1 MALTQESVLFW
12 LVNEGGQVKKS
23 EIVGHFKGLLGGVD
37 PAEKQRN
44 RELFKTCVNSVA
56 TVREVDGVRCVV
68 LKEVYRHLLHGAQTA
83 EEPGHEEIPGAGEP
97 RSRSGV
103 SEAGEE
109 PSGEGEG
116 SPAELLSPVQLALR
130 RSKVWGVGPKKMLNF
145 DMQQMW
151 RAQERAAAQC
161 KPCALPLRMPA
172 SVEVS
177 KLKTEPPERSMQASP
192 QSERRSHLK
201 ERGCGSP
208 QLRRPAKSAKAPEEP
223 REARASSSSTV
234 PLEDWEH
241 EWLFRCAAGHWTQV
255 YGLLL
260 RDSHLAE
267 KRDFMSGFTALH
279 WAAKWGNGNMLVK
292 IIDLAKEVGVQLDI
306 NAKTHGGYTPLHI
319 AVLHN
324 QEYVITMLLGEY
336 DADPNIRDN
345 CGKRPHHYLRTG
357 ASGAVRE
364 MLVKPKARPSP
375 ETVQGEEL
383 EPSGGRHSV
392 TRHFQPHVTGQKKKK
407 LKQRPVL
414 WSLSEESGGEPQ
426 DGAVFRNR
434 TASDAWM

>member
-1 MALTQESVLFW
+1 MALTQESVLFR

-23 EIVGHFKGLLGGVD
+23 EIVSHFKGLLDGVD

-44 RELFKTCVNSVA
+44 RELFKTFVNSVA
-56 TVREVDGVRCVV
+56 TVREVDGVCYVV
-68 LKEVYRHLLHGAQTA
+68 LKKVYRHLLHGAQTA
-83 EEPGHEEIPGAGEP
+83 EEPGHGEIRGAGEP

-103 SEAGEE
+103 SEADEE

-130 RSKVWGVGPKKMLNF
+130 RSKVAGARPKKMLSF
-145 DMQQMW
+145 EMQQMCW
-151 RAQERAAAQC
+151 AQERAAAQC
-161 KPCALPLRMPA
+161 KPCALPLRIPA

-177 KLKTEPPERSMQASP
+177 KLKLEPPERSMQASP
-192 QSERRSHLK
+192 QSERRSHLT

-208 QLRRPAKSAKAPEEP
+208 QLRRAAKSAKAPEEP
-223 REARASSSSTV
+223 REARASSSTV
-234 PLEDWEH
+234 PLEEWEH
-241 EWLFRCAAGHWTQV
+241 EWLVRCAAGHWGQV

-267 KRDFMSGFTALH
+267 KRDFMSGFTAMH

-292 IIDLAKEVGVQLDI
+292 IIDLAKEAGVQLDI

-319 AVLHN
+319 AALHN
-324 QEYVITMLLGEY
+324 QEYVITMLMGEY

-375 ETVQGEEL
+375 ETVQGEGEEP
-383 EPSGGRHSV
+383 EPSRGRHSIS
-392 TRHFQPHVTGQKKKK
+392 RHLTGQKKK
-407 LKQRPVL
+407 LKQRPGL
-414 WSLSEESGGEPQ
+414 WSLSEESGGESQ
-426 DGAVFRNR
+426 DGAVFRNG
-434 TASDAWM
+434 TASDACM

>member
-1 MALTQESVLFW
+1 MALTQESVLFL

-23 EIVGHFKGLLGGVD
+23 EIVSHFKGLWDGVD

-44 RELFKTCVNSVA
+44 RELFKTFVNSVA
-56 TVREVDGVRCVV
+56 TVREVDGVCYVV
-68 LKEVYRHLLHGAQTA
+68 LKKVYRHLLHGT
-83 EEPGHEEIPGAGEP
+83 PGHEEIRGAGEP

-103 SEAGEE
+103 SEADEE

-130 RSKVWGVGPKKMLNF
+130 RSKVAGVRPKKMLNF
-145 DMQQMW
+145 EMQQMW
-151 RAQERAAAQC
+151 WAQERATAQC
-161 KPCALPLRMPA
+161 KPCALA
-172 SVEVS
+172 SVEVN
-177 KLKTEPPERSMQASP
+177 KLKLEPPERSMQASP
-192 QSERRSHLK
+192 QSERRSHLT

-208 QLRRPAKSAKAPEEP
+208 QLRRASKSTKAPEEP
-223 REARASSSSTV
+223 REARASSCTV

-241 EWLFRCAAGHWTQV
+241 EWLVRCAAGHWGQV

-292 IIDLAKEVGVQLDI
+292 IIDLAKEAGVQLDI

-319 AVLHN
+319 AALHN
-324 QEYVITMLLGEY
+324 QEYVITMLMGEY
-336 DADPNIRDN
+336 NADPNIRDN
-345 CGKRPHHYLRTG
+345 CGKKPHHYLQTG

-364 MLVKPKARPSP
+364 MLVKPKARSSP
-375 ETVQGEEL
+375 ETVQGEGEEP
-383 EPSGGRHSV
+383 EPSMGRHSIS
-392 TRHFQPHVTGQKKKK
+392 RHFQPHLTGQKKK
-407 LKQRPVL
+407 LKQRSGL

-426 DGAVFRNR
+426 DGAIFRNR
-434 TASDAWM
+434 MASDAGM

>member
-12 LVNEGGQVKKS
+12 LVNQGGQVKKS
-23 EIVGHFKGLLGGVD
+23 EIVSHFKGLLGGVD

-44 RELFKTCVNSVA
+44 RELFKTFVNSVA
-56 TVREVDGVRCVV
+56 SVREVDGVRHVV
-68 LKEVYRHLLHGAQTA
+68 LKTGYRHLLPGAQTA
-83 EEPGHEEIPGAGEP
+83 EEPGHEEIRGAGEP
-97 RSRSGV
+97 RGR

-130 RSKVWGVGPKKMLNF
+130 RSKFSGVGPKKMLNF
-145 DMQQMW
+145 EMQQMW
-151 RAQERAAAQC
+151 WAQERATAER
-161 KPCALPLRMPA
+161 KPCALPLRIPA
-172 SVEVS
+172 RVEVS
-177 KLKTEPPERSMQASP
+177 KLKLEPPERSMQASP
-192 QSERRSHLK
+192 QSEGRSHLT

-208 QLRRPAKSAKAPEEP
+208 QMRRAAKSAKAPEEP
-223 REARASSSSTV
+223 REARASSSTV

-241 EWLFRCAAGHWTQV
+241 EWLIRCAAGHWGQV

-279 WAAKWGNGNMLVK
+279 WAAKWGNGSMLVK

-319 AVLHN
+319 AALHR

-336 DADPNIRDN
+336 DADPHIRDN
-345 CGKRPHHYLRTG
+345 CGKRPHHYLWTG
-357 ASGAVRE
+357 ASGTVRE

-375 ETVQGEEL
+375 ETVQGEEP
-383 EPSGGRHSV
+383 EPSTGGHSIS
-392 TRHFQPHVTGQKKKK
+392 RHFQPHVTGQKKK
-407 LKQRPVL
+407 LKHRLGL
-414 WSLSEESGGEPQ
+414 WSLSEESDGEPQ

-434 TASDAWM
+434 TASDACV